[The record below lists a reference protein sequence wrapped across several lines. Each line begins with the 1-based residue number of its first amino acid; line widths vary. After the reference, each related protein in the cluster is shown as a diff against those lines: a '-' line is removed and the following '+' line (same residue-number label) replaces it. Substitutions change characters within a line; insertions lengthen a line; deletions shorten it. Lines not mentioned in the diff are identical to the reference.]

1 MNDRFNIAIK
11 VKKFIFMVDDLV
23 INYPKKDYV
32 LKDRLKNSCYY
43 LLEYIYR
50 ANYSKDKYS
59 YQMDIL
65 TNISMIDFYLEESYH
80 KQIISER
87 KLLNYTNFLKEIT
100 KMVYGW
106 IDDNKAK

>member
-11 VKKFIFMVDDLV
+11 VKKYIFMIDELI

-32 LKDRLKNSCYY
+32 LKDRLKSSCYN

-80 KQIISER
+80 KKIISER
-87 KLLNYTNFLKEIT
+87 KLLNYTNKLEEIT

-106 IDDNKAK
+106 IDEDKVK